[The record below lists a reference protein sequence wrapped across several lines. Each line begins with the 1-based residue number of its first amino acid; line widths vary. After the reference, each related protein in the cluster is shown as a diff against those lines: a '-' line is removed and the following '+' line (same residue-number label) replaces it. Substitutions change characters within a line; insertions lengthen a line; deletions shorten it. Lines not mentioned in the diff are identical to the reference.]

1 MLEHMH
7 KTMFVKDGKHGM
19 CYEYLLTKVFKHFE
33 IPFEHGVRG
42 TVKQT
47 ISLNTLIECESVEG
61 KAGNMSK
68 VSELLIEH
76 EQLKHELE
84 SIVVTLANGN
94 AEIACL
100 HVQVQLAKTEG
111 PGGEELA
118 SLKVQNEFMETKMLS
133 SMRYFSRTMLG

>member
-1 MLEHMH
+1 
-7 KTMFVKDGKHGM
+7 M
-19 CYEYLLTKVFKHFE
+19 CYGYLLTKVFKHFE

-100 HVQVQLAKTEG
+100 HVQVQLVKTEG
-111 PGGEELA
+111 SGGEELA
-118 SLKVQNEFMETKMLS
+118 SLKVQNEFMETKLLS
-133 SMRYFSRTMLG
+133 SMRYFSRTMLR